1 VDASVLM
8 RHALDIFQASKMLRV
23 LATVPADAREDL
35 LALAPFE
42 LTPDQLAR
50 LRAQPEVY
58 PERLTI
64 ITLTKRE
71 QSLLIALET
80 TASRQRIAASLYV
93 SLNTV
98 KTQMAGLY
106 RKLNTATREDT
117 LMRARQLGLL
127 SGENHGRSGF
137 G

>member
-1 VDASVLM
+1 VLM
-8 RHALDIFQASKMLRV
+8 REALDIFSATQMLAAF
-23 LATVPADAREDL
+23 ATVPESDREDL
-35 LALAPFE
+35 LAMTGQQLDDPAQALLA
-42 LTPDQLAR
+42 
-50 LRAQPEVY
+50 AQAPIY

-71 QSLLIALET
+71 HSLLLALES

-127 SGENHGRSGF
+127 NGEQHGRPGSG
-137 G
+137 